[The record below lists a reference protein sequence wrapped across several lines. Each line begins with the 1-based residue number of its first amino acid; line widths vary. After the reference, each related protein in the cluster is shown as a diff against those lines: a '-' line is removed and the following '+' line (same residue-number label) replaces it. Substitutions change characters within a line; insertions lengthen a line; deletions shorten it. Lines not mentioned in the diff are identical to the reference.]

1 MSTNPLQNLDG
12 AGQTSL
18 ESLANQTNAPAF
30 VEDAD
35 TSDSMLAVLQELVE
49 ALGVIGPHTMD
60 DSNKYHAV
68 RSIIA
73 AMVLADGET
82 ELNHSATLPETEENE
97 LNPGVPHY
105 HPLNELEELDEPTV
119 NALGERYNVE
129 EIIEY
134 TASDDFILALQRHLA
149 SALLELNGTRFPQN
163 YNAGCAILAAMLL
176 VDDSFNGH
184 TELELENVTETASLP
199 GAEDD
204 DGEEEFEY
212 ETQSISIT
220 IVRPEPADV

>member
-18 ESLANQTNAPAF
+18 ESLAKQTEAPTF

-35 TSDSMLAVLQELVE
+35 TSDTMLAVLQELVE
-49 ALGVIGPHTMD
+49 ALGVIGPQTMD
-60 DSNKYHAV
+60 DSSKYHAV

-82 ELNHSATLPETEENE
+82 GLDHSATLPDADSDE

-105 HPLNELEELDEPTV
+105 HPLNEIGELDEPTV
-119 NALGERYNVE
+119 NGLAERYNTE
-129 EIIEY
+129 EIIDY
-134 TASDDFILALQRHLA
+134 TPDDDFILAIQGHLA
-149 SALLELNGTRFPQN
+149 TALLELNGTHFAQS
-163 YNAGCAILAAMLL
+163 YTAGCAILAAMLL
-176 VDDSFNGH
+176 VDESFEGR
-184 TELELENVTETASLP
+184 TELELETITQTASLP
-199 GAEDD
+199 ETD
-204 DGEEEFEY
+204 DGDGEEFEY
-212 ETQSISIT
+212 ETQAIDIT

>member
-18 ESLANQTNAPAF
+18 ESLANQTEAPNF

-35 TSDSMLAVLQELVE
+35 TDDTMLAVLQELIE
-49 ALGVIGPHTMD
+49 ALGVIGPQTMD

-73 AMVLADGET
+73 TMVLADTET
-82 ELNHSATLPETEENE
+82 ELDHSAKLPETEADG
-97 LNPGVPHY
+97 LTPGVPHY
-105 HPLNELEELDEPTV
+105 HPLNEISELDEPTV
-119 NALGERYNVE
+119 DALGERYNVE
-129 EIIEY
+129 EIIDY
-134 TASDDFILALQRHLA
+134 TTGNDFTLALQRQLA

-163 YNAGCAILAAMLL
+163 YDAGCAILAAMLL
-176 VDDSFNGH
+176 VDESFDGH
-184 TELELENVTETASLP
+184 TELELENVTQTASLP
-199 GAEDD
+199 GTEDS
-204 DGEEEFEY
+204 DGGEEFEY

-220 IVRPEPADV
+220 IVRPEPVDV